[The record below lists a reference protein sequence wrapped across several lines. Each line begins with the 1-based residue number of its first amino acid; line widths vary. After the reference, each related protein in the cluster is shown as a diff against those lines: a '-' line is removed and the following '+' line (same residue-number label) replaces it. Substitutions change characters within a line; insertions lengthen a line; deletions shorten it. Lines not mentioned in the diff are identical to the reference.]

1 MFCELLWILE
11 SQLLVSNKTQGS
23 VHYTRFMSYFHIVN
37 KDRWKIKPIHL
48 KEMHLC
54 LSVALTA
61 FLAWE
66 SFNKKLQRKLKSFL
80 FLSLIEVSLLIAATG
95 APQHYWLCLQSAG
108 KSLSKMA
115 TTGRVKNQRYLQMS
129 SSCHS
134 VALSEM
140 SLSRSLEPLL
150 LGQLERILT
159 LLRKKRV
166 MSMDNY
172 FHTTNLY
179 AFPPFMCTVVY
190 CVCQF
195 KDPTSNGTIHAFL
208 AHTHIQVTTN
218 QSRAI

>member
-1 MFCELLWILE
+1 MPATPRILEKAVSLISGIIKSISLCFLVCLGNTWTQRDYICLFCELLWILE

-159 LLRKKRV
+159 
-166 MSMDNY
+166 
-172 FHTTNLY
+172 FI
-179 AFPPFMCTVVY
+179 
-190 CVCQF
+190 
-195 KDPTSNGTIHAFL
+195 PTPWYW
-208 AHTHIQVTTN
+208 
-218 QSRAI
+218 